1 MNIYMWSGPRNL
13 STALMRSFEN
23 RFDTNVWD
31 EPLYAYYL
39 KKTKK
44 KHPICKEII
53 SKYETKIGNLIKL
66 IKASNNKEIFYQK
79 HMTHH
84 ILKETPIDWIQSGIN
99 CFLIRDPKDV
109 LNSYIKQNKMT
120 EANDIGFP
128 MQGKIFN
135 LVKNFDLTPIVINAD
150 DLSLNPKKV
159 LKILCNKLN
168 IPFMEKMLKWPKGK
182 RISDGIWGEIWYQ
195 NVQSS
200 TKFIKLK
207 KNNLPIPKK
216 YKIIYEECM
225 DIYNQLNTY
234 NIINEK

>member
-1 MNIYMWSGPRNL
+1 
-13 STALMRSFEN
+13 
-23 RFDTNVWD
+23 
-31 EPLYAYYL
+31 
-39 KKTKK
+39 
-44 KHPICKEII
+44 
-53 SKYETKIGNLIKL
+53 
-66 IKASNNKEIFYQK
+66 
-79 HMTHH
+79 
-84 ILKETPIDWIQSGIN
+84 
-99 CFLIRDPKDV
+99 
-109 LNSYIKQNKMT
+109 
-120 EANDIGFP
+120 

-135 LVKNFDLTPIVINAD
+135 VVKDFGLTPIVINAD

-182 RISDGIWGEIWYQ
+182 RTSDGIWGEIWYQ

-207 KNNLPIPKK
+207 KNNLLVPEK